1 MSQTLFRPESIE
13 NQKNRLLGEVLITQP
28 LNHRIVF
35 SLVFVVFILIIFIF
49 YFSKF
54 STNKIAYGYV
64 LPESGMY
71 KIIAPESGVIERIDV
86 VEGALVKKGSTLIV
100 LRKSTYLKSGSTLTN
115 EIISGYLVERNTLVD
130 QVSRNVKLNGIA
142 ISNLDIKRKYLE
154 QEITINKKRSIIT
167 DEMLFLID
175 GQLDSISRLAVKGLA
190 SKSEE
195 MQLQEKR
202 LTTLITKS
210 DLMITELNLRKQIET
225 IGTDSMLLEY
235 QQKNDLDS
243 MKIRINDLE
252 NKISITEGSDL
263 TYVNASKDGYISN
276 LNVEEGQYLAK
287 DTSLLSI
294 YPNTS
299 NLELTILIPSELIS
313 FVHEGQD
320 IHVEFDAFDS
330 KKYGKKIG
338 RILNISKNSYLPHE
352 ILEAPISIISP
363 MYVAKA
369 QLSSYVFEID
379 GRDVHV
385 RNGMTFTAAFA
396 VKKGSLYQWIF
407 DPLLN

>member
-28 LNHRIVF
+28 LNHRIGF

-54 STNKIAYGYV
+54 STTKIAYGYV

-71 KIIAPESGVIERIDV
+71 KIIAPESGVVERIDV

-130 QVSRNVKLNGIA
+130 QVSRNVKLNGIVN
-142 ISNLDIKRKYLE
+142 SNLDIKRKYLE
-154 QEITINKKRSIIT
+154 QEITINKERSIIT

-202 LTTLITKS
+202 LTTC
-210 DLMITELNLRKQIET
+210 N
-225 IGTDSMLLEY
+225 
-235 QQKNDLDS
+235 
-243 MKIRINDLE
+243 
-252 NKISITEGSDL
+252 
-263 TYVNASKDGYISN
+263 
-276 LNVEEGQYLAK
+276 
-287 DTSLLSI
+287 
-294 YPNTS
+294 P
-299 NLELTILIPSELIS
+299 P
-313 FVHEGQD
+313 
-320 IHVEFDAFDS
+320 
-330 KKYGKKIG
+330 
-338 RILNISKNSYLPHE
+338 
-352 ILEAPISIISP
+352 
-363 MYVAKA
+363 
-369 QLSSYVFEID
+369 
-379 GRDVHV
+379 
-385 RNGMTFTAAFA
+385 
-396 VKKGSLYQWIF
+396 
-407 DPLLN
+407 